1 MVGIIKEV
9 ILIIERIIGGGKMG
23 KMSEL
28 NGQRQTIDEIEN
40 KDKID
45 KIIDWDLSD
54 TIDKIVSDVKSII
67 ANKDEQINFLL
78 THNKWLKERNV
89 SLEKKFKEK
98 KNDE

>member
-1 MVGIIKEV
+1 
-9 ILIIERIIGGGKMG
+9 MG